1 MIDNFNLPNN
11 DKNVQLFYGIGTN
24 IWQTWQKP
32 NGCKFVQMFV
42 MGGGGGAGAGATG
55 IAGSSRSGGAGG
67 GSSAFS
73 RAFVSS
79 SIIPDNLYI
88 LVGMG
93 GSGGLPTAGTGGN
106 GTAGGISYV
115 SYQPNTTASNLIV
128 ASSTAG
134 AGAGNGGAAGV
145 SSNATAGVA
154 GTIFS
159 QANGILSY
167 NCLVSLIAG
176 QAGGSGGNIN
186 QSGTTVTLALINS
199 GGAGG
204 AGVSNTSRNGA
215 NVTGA
220 GFVPTINGGNSTNLS
235 EADSGFTSFNNQLI
249 NLPYSLFFT
258 GGAGGYALNN
268 GNGGDGGN
276 GSYGSGGGG
285 GGGGTTGGRGGN
297 GGNGLV
303 IITCW

>member
-11 DKNVQLFYGIGTN
+11 DKNVQSFYGIGSGV
-24 IWQTWQKP
+24 WQTWQKP
-32 NGCKFVQMFV
+32 NGCKFIQMIV
-42 MGGGGGAGAGATG
+42 IGGGGGGGAGATG

-67 GSSAFS
+67 GASAIS
-73 RAFVSS
+73 RAFGVLST
-79 SIIPDNLYI
+79 IPDTLYI

-93 GSGGLPTAGTGGN
+93 GTGGLPTSGAGGN
-106 GTAGGISYV
+106 GTVGALSYV
-115 SYQPNTTASNLIV
+115 SVQPNTTTSNIILASG
-128 ASSTAG
+128 AAA
-134 AGAGNGGAAGV
+134 AGAGNGGATA
-145 SSNATAGVA
+145 SSNATAGIA
-154 GTIFS
+154 GTIFA
-159 QANGILSY
+159 QTAGFISY
-167 NCLVSLIAG
+167 NFLVTLIAG
-176 QAGGSGGNIN
+176 QAGGNGGNIN
-186 QSGTTVTLALINS
+186 QSGTAISLANIVS

-235 EADSGFTSFNNQLI
+235 QANSGFSSYNEQLI
-249 NLPYSLFFT
+249 NMPYNLFFT

-268 GNGGDGGN
+268 GTGGDGGN